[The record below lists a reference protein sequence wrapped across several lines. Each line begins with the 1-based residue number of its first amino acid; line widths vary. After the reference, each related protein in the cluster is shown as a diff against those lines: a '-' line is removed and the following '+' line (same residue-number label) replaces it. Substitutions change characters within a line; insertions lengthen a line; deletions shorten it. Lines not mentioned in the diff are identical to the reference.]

1 MKRKEKRLRAVIKE
15 KIKSKS
21 RKKRPVGD
29 LHEYNILGEIGFGL
43 ALPIV
48 MALFIGH
55 HYSIKHTE
63 DYMLMSILIG
73 VGVGLI
79 NTCIIMHKELR
90 QIDKNRAKRIA
101 TEQSSEETK

>member
-1 MKRKEKRLRAVIKE
+1 MKKKEKRLRAVIKD
-15 KIKSKS
+15 KINSKS

-48 MALFIGH
+48 IALFIGH
-55 HYSIKHTE
+55 YYSCKHN
-63 DYMLMSILIG
+63 DNYMLTSILIG
-73 VGVGLI
+73 LGVGLI
-79 NTCIIMHKELR
+79 NTFIITRKELK

-101 TEQSSEETK
+101 NEQASEEKK